1 MTSRMSLIERIERL
15 EDERTNLVERV
26 HDQRATILMLAG
38 QLGKALSERD
48 KAREL
53 ACAME
58 AEADVYGA
66 SLLGPAGYEPRG

>member
-48 KAREL
+48 KARDL

-58 AEADVYGA
+58 AEGDNYGM